1 MSSSPL
7 LPNQVDLV
15 SRASKAFSALN
26 GSPPSV
32 CGVAPGRVN
41 IIGEHTDYNQGL
53 VLPMAI
59 PLITV
64 VVGGK
69 ATNGDS
75 ACHVTTLVTD
85 VDAPHSFSF
94 VLPSSGK
101 PLQPLTSPFWA
112 NYVLGVVHNFLQHS
126 QVGEGV
132 LPPFRCVIASD
143 VPIGGGLSRYEFC
156 EP

>member
-15 SRASKAFSALN
+15 SCASKAFSALN

-69 ATNGDS
+69 ATDGGELWIVNLANNSMGS
-75 ACHVTTLVTD
+75 SHRK
-85 VDAPHSFSF
+85 SF
-94 VLPSSGK
+94 
-101 PLQPLTSPFWA
+101 A
-112 NYVLGVVHNFLQHS
+112 
-126 QVGEGV
+126 
-132 LPPFRCVIASD
+132 
-143 VPIGGGLSRYEFC
+143 
-156 EP
+156 